1 MKNKVALITG
11 ASRGIGKEIA
21 LSLAG
26 QGVNLV
32 LIGRA
37 EKDLKILQ
45 EEIASFNVKSEI
57 YAVNVSDEKAVR
69 SVIEKVIKTFQKI
82 DFVINN
88 AGVGTFMDFEKISEV
103 DWDAMMDTN
112 VKGTFLITK
121 HIVPILK
128 AQKSGHILTIASD
141 VSKRTFPTG
150 SVYCASKYAQDA
162 LMSTVRM
169 EMRPFGVKVSTIYPG
184 LVDTYFG
191 DTKKGEAHKK
201 AWLKT
206 EDIANAVVYVLNTP
220 KHVVI
225 DELMIHPISQ
235 DY

>member
-21 LSLAG
+21 RSLAG
-26 QGVNLV
+26 HGVNLI
-32 LIGRA
+32 LLGRA

-45 EEIASFNVKSEI
+45 EEIAFFNVKSEI
-57 YAVNVSDEKAVR
+57 YAVNVSDEKAVS
-69 SVIEKVIKTFQKI
+69 SVIEKVIKTFPKI

-88 AGVGTFMDFEKISEV
+88 AGVGTFMDFEKISEA

-121 HIVPILK
+121 HIAPILK
-128 AQKSGHILTIASD
+128 TQKSGHILTIASD

-201 AWLKT
+201 DWLKT
-206 EDIANAVVYVLNTP
+206 KDIANAVVYILDAP

-225 DELMIHPISQ
+225 DELIIHPLSQ